1 LYDSDTEAM
10 EDNTKLIE
18 ELLERATEY
27 GKTSL
32 ELLKLKALDKTS
44 DVISSFLPNVVVF
57 FLVGLFMLF
66 FNIGLAFWLGEILGK
81 ICYGFFVVAAFY
93 GITGIVLHFFLPK
106 WLKKQLCDYI
116 NKQVLK

>member
-1 LYDSDTEAM
+1 M

-27 GKTSL
+27 GKKSF
-32 ELLKLKALDKTS
+32 ELVKLKAVDKIS
-44 DVISSFLPNVVVF
+44 DVISSIIPNVVVF
-57 FLVGLFMLF
+57 LLVASFMVF
-66 FNIGLAFWLGEILGK
+66 FNIGLAFWLGEMLGK

-93 GITGIVLHFFLPK
+93 GIAGIVLHFFLHK
-106 WLKKQLCDYI
+106 WLKRNICNYI